1 MCRLNI
7 VSTHGFSRVSM
18 MRVREKQSQL
28 VRVCGAQIT
37 IRSGK
42 FRVELDGLQEAAQ
55 LPATALER

>member
-1 MCRLNI
+1 
-7 VSTHGFSRVSM
+7 M